1 MSLEV
6 VSFLNISP
14 KVLSSRDM
22 KDEMSSSVV
31 PIAHAICNA
40 GETRT
45 TPCKRHSAI
54 IISCTPSSKAWDTH
68 QCELQSQRTRFPPQ
82 FAYSD
87 KKRCGY
93 QSSSAKIIWNPILS
107 LFQDLI
113 WPKTLPSIFGSK
125 YRATSLHVWQP
136 TNQAPFLLEQT
147 AARAAS
153 QETTTLIAPS
163 TKA

>member
-1 MSLEV
+1 MSLKV

-31 PIAHAICNA
+31 PIAHAICNV

-45 TPCKRHSAI
+45 TPCKCHSAI
-54 IISCTPSSKAWDTH
+54 ITTCTPSSKAWDKH
-68 QCELQSQRTRFPPQ
+68 QCELQSQRMRFLPQ

-87 KKRCGY
+87 KKLCGY
-93 QSSSAKIIWNPILS
+93 QSSTAKIIWNPILS
-107 LFQDLI
+107 LFQDPI

-125 YRATSLHVWQP
+125 CRATSLRVWPP
-136 TNQAPFLLEQT
+136 TNQAPF
-147 AARAAS
+147 
-153 QETTTLIAPS
+153 
-163 TKA
+163 